1 MAIEKIDPE
10 QVLAVLRS
18 AGRPVVTLE
27 SILVR
32 VASRASRSRRLK
44 GTRREVL
51 GQLRRLLDSGE
62 IEKVVGGYRM
72 ARRDALREGVVDSI
86 SDSLHGTVVDD
97 SRRVWEVQS
106 ATPLERGRRVLFAPP
121 ELPAEEA
128 VVLDPIEEERSE
140 WIGVLQSARRA
151 ARVVPYQDRSPWR
164 VTISHGDLAGA
175 EDGEVVVAVRSKSR
189 PGSRRGREEFR
200 GRIVERLGRPGD
212 PEADFRAV
220 AWNHRLRLTFDPEI
234 EAEVAALSEALDPAE
249 LRRRVDLRAR
259 PFLTIDPASARDHD
273 DAVYVESVGEQLRL
287 FVAIADVSHYV
298 GAGSALDREALRRGN
313 SVYFPDRV
321 VPMLPERISGDLCSL
336 RADRDRF
343 VLTVEMQVGRD
354 GRVLRSSFYPAVIRS
369 RAGLSYEQAA
379 ALMEGDTAETG
390 NADPAIAEQ
399 VRLLGRLE
407 SRLSKRRFENGSIDF
422 DLSESRVE
430 LDSAGRPERIVR
442 QQRTRAHRAIEEA
455 MLAANRAVADCMI
468 RSAVGCIY
476 RGHEA
481 PERGDLEGLREQL
494 SSFGLLDSAASRGL
508 ESGQIHRALERVR
521 GRPEAR
527 LVNMLALRTMKQ
539 ARYVPENQGHFAL
552 GFGSYLHFTSPIRR
566 YADLVVHRA
575 LAHWF
580 ELGGVGLD
588 VSLESHSQLTAIA
601 RRVSFRER
609 VAVEAERD
617 IVSLKKC
624 AFMSKYVGECFDG
637 IVTGVTSHG
646 LYVTLDE
653 HDVDGLV
660 HRTSLGAGLILDE
673 RRHALIARRSG
684 ASYQLGDTMRVQ
696 VEEVNLLR
704 GWIRF
709 APLSGSAA
717 VSGKADPPKRGA
729 KRGRGREPRQSVKK
743 GRRPRQKVRRRGAPS
758 RGRNRR

>member
-1 MAIEKIDPE
+1 MTIEKIDRE

-27 SILVR
+27 SILSR
-32 VASRASRSRRLK
+32 VATRASRSRRLK

-51 GQLRRLLDSGE
+51 GQLRRLLENGE

-72 ARRDALREGVVDSI
+72 ARRDALREGVVDTI

-97 SRRVWEVQS
+97 SRRVWDVQS

-121 ELPAEEA
+121 EVPAEEA
-128 VVLDPIEEERSE
+128 IVLDPIDEERSE
-140 WIGVLQSARRA
+140 WVGVLQSARRG

-164 VTISHGDLAGA
+164 VTIAHGDLAGA

-189 PGSRRGREEFR
+189 AGSRRGRDDFR

-234 EAEVAALSEALDPAE
+234 EAEVEALSEALDPAE

-273 DAVYVESVGEQLRL
+273 DAVYVEPVGEQLRL

-298 GAGSALDREALRRGN
+298 GSALDREALRRGN

-336 RADRDRF
+336 RAGRDRF

-369 RAGLSYEQAA
+369 RAGLAYEQAA
-379 ALMEGDTAETG
+379 ALMEGDTAETSDT
-390 NADPAIAEQ
+390 DPEIVEQ

-430 LDSAGRPERIVR
+430 LDSAGRPERIV
-442 QQRTRAHRAIEEA
+442 QQERTRAHRAIEEA

-481 PERGDLEGLREQL
+481 PERSDLEALREQL

-539 ARYVPENQGHFAL
+539 ARYFPENQGHFAL
-552 GFGSYLHFTSPIRR
+552 GFDSYLHFTSPIRR

-580 ELGGVGLD
+580 ELGGVALD

-609 VAVEAERD
+609 AAVEAERD
-617 IVSLKKC
+617 IVTLKKC

-637 IVTGVTSHG
+637 IVTGVTSFG

-660 HRTSLGAGLILDE
+660 HRT
-673 RRHALIARRSG
+673 
-684 ASYQLGDTMRVQ
+684 
-696 VEEVNLLR
+696 
-704 GWIRF
+704 
-709 APLSGSAA
+709 
-717 VSGKADPPKRGA
+717 
-729 KRGRGREPRQSVKK
+729 
-743 GRRPRQKVRRRGAPS
+743 
-758 RGRNRR
+758 